1 MAELIEQIVS
11 SEALAQVKEL
21 KNELGQTL
29 EKFTA
34 NVNSAKI
41 LNSVLARAEGMQA
54 TNDAL
59 KKQSATLDEVEK
71 LKKQLV
77 TTNQKLV
84 ASETVYNQLLLEEKQ
99 RLNEANAETR
109 RHIKEKNA
117 EIGSYN
123 QLEAQLSKMSK
134 QYKAM
139 GEAQRNSASGKDFL
153 NNLQKTEMQLKSLDA
168 TMGSHKRN
176 VGNYQNQLFGL
187 TQVFREIP
195 AFTYS
200 AQTGILGLSNN
211 LPILADNFSNVA
223 KATNE
228 VTGKVNGTTGALKIF
243 ASSIFSFGNVFA
255 IAIGLFTIFSK
266 EIFAF
271 IKGTENATNALD
283 EYKKETYLVVDAQT
297 SLNKAMASA
306 QYQEAIKNV
315 EQLKI
320 SLQLAK
326 EGFVSKESVVKMYND
341 TLGETI
347 GKVKTIDEVET
358 ELVNNGQKYIE
369 MMLYKAAA
377 LLSLEEA
384 SKKYLEAELRRRKGE
399 QDIAN
404 DLKEN
409 ESGDAPASIS
419 KSFQSLKNTF
429 KYGLGSDADNL
440 RKQTKDEV
448 KGIKKEGDVFKNI
461 SLEFQ
466 KNAQQIQATF
476 RGNTSKG
483 GINKVGKSGKVETTK
498 KDNKEIED
506 LSKDHAKILMDL
518 DFKIAEYNRETD
530 EATKQRILKG
540 LDDQLKAKQK
550 ADAEEL
556 ELIRT
561 NLEAQDKMLDDAE
574 KDDEDRMRRKM
585 EKLHAI
591 YEIQMGLSELALN
604 VSDAIAQKDLQ
615 DLDNKEKKQQEY
627 FEAELKRIEES
638 SALGINKEK
647 EKARVEAEN
656 NAKKKQFERE
666 RIDIQRRQAK
676 FQKAADVSSVISA
689 TAIAVMSALGA
700 RPYTPANIALSIGA
714 GLAGAA
720 QLAKVIGTPLPQYF
734 AGTEDHKG
742 GLAIVGDKYGKE
754 IIVEPSG
761 KTYFTPDT
769 DTLVNLPA
777 HSKVIPNKDISDYLM
792 NNKIGFAPHYI
803 ENKLEFEDVTN
814 ELKLL
819 RKDLKGKNMSMSV
832 INYGDF
838 YGYIQKKIK

>member
-195 AFTYS
+195 AFTFS
-200 AQTGILGLSNN
+200 AQTGLLGISNN
-211 LPILADNFSNVA
+211 LHILADNFSNVA

-266 EIFAF
+266 EIFEF
-271 IKGTENATNALD
+271 IEGTKEADKVISDLGQSVGNEVGKFDTLRLSIQNLNISEKERMKYAKEMKNLYPEILSNYSAEEIMAGKAAGAIMQIRDALIAVSLARAGQSQMDKEASKYYDLEQKRIKAQKRLSDAGIALTFEESRGGDIFTQSGALTIATK
-283 EYKKETYLVVDAQT
+283 EYKDAKNELAGINKTLEMTDKNMRTIAGNINFYTNKFKGVIPEQT
-297 SLNKAMASA
+297 TRGSYKGAT
-306 QYQEAIKNV
+306 
-315 EQLKI
+315 LK
-320 SLQLAK
+320 S
-326 EGFVSKESVVKMYND
+326 SN
-341 TLGETI
+341 
-347 GKVKTIDEVET
+347 GKVKNEIDPDIK
-358 ELVNNGQKYIE
+358 NYGE
-369 MMLYKAAA
+369 MA
-377 LLSLEEA
+377 L
-384 SKKYLEAELRRRKGE
+384 KYLRE
-399 QDIAN
+399 Q
-404 DLKEN
+404 
-409 ESGDAPASIS
+409 
-419 KSFQSLKNTF
+419 Q
-429 KYGLGSDADNL
+429 
-440 RKQTKDEV
+440 
-448 KGIKKEGDVFKNI
+448 
-461 SLEFQ
+461 
-466 KNAQQIQATF
+466 
-476 RGNTSKG
+476 
-483 GINKVGKSGKVETTK
+483 
-498 KDNKEIED
+498 NKERDIMDGGAEN
-506 LSKDHAKILMDL
+506 AKIKYE
-518 DFKIAEYNRETD
+518 KILAE
-530 EATKQRILKG
+530 K
-540 LDDQLKAKQK
+540 LKAKQK

-561 NLEAQDKMLDDAE
+561 NLEAQDKMF
-574 KDDEDRMRRKM
+574 DEADKQEEERMRNKM

-627 FEAELKRIEES
+627 FEAEIKRIEES

-666 RIDIQRRQAK
+666 RIEIQRRQAK
-676 FQKAADVSSVISA
+676 FQKAADVSSIISSTALAIIKQLVA
-689 TAIAVMSALGA
+689 TPLPAGAPFVAAI
-700 RPYTPANIALSIGA
+700 

-734 AGTEDHKG
+734 AGIEDHKG

-792 NNKIGFAPHYI
+792 NNKIGFAPHYN
-803 ENKLEFEDVTN
+803 ESKLEFEDVTN

>member
-11 SEALAQVKEL
+11 EEALKQVQNL
-21 KNELGQTL
+21 KSELGQTL

-41 LNSVLARAEGMQA
+41 LNTVLARAEGMQA

-59 KKQSATLDEVEK
+59 KKQGATLDEVEK

-77 TTNQKLV
+77 ATNQKLV
-84 ASETVYNQLLLEEKQ
+84 ASETIYNQLLLEERSK
-99 RLNEANAETR
+99 LNEVNAETR

-123 QLEAQLSKMSK
+123 QLEAQLSKMTK
-134 QYKAM
+134 AYKSM
-139 GEAQRNSASGKDFL
+139 SEAQRNSASGKDFL
-153 NNLQKTEMQLKSLDA
+153 INLQKTETQLKSLDA

-211 LPILADNFSNVA
+211 LPILADNFSSVA

-243 ASSIFSFGNVFA
+243 AGSIFSFGNVFA

-266 EIFAF
+266 EIFGLFDNTKKAAKVTDELTLS
-271 IKGTENATNALD
+271 IAKESTNMIVLKTAIEDVNLPMKKRL
-283 EYKKETYLVVDAQT
+283 EAIEELKKEYPDYFNGLSKEALLAGKVADAYDRLSESIIKKAKANVALKEVEKIVAQILQAEKELAAVMPFVGEKDAKGFPVAST
-297 SLNKAMASA
+297 TPTGLNVQDLQKQAV
-306 QYQEAIKNV
+306 EAKKEELKV
-315 EQLKI
+315 LKEQLATYIKI
-320 SLQLAK
+320 NIENTTSFSPK
-326 EGFVSKESVVKMYND
+326 RRSKNKKIGSV
-341 TLGETI
+341 
-347 GKVKTIDEVET
+347 
-358 ELVNNGQKYIE
+358 
-369 MMLYKAAA
+369 
-377 LLSLEEA
+377 
-384 SKKYLEAELRRRKGE
+384 KKK
-399 QDIAN
+399 
-404 DLKEN
+404 
-409 ESGDAPASIS
+409 P
-419 KSFQSLKNTF
+419 
-429 KYGLGSDADNL
+429 
-440 RKQTKDEV
+440 
-448 KGIKKEGDVFKNI
+448 IK
-461 SLEFQ
+461 
-466 KNAQQIQATF
+466 
-476 RGNTSKG
+476 
-483 GINKVGKSGKVETTK
+483 TTK

-506 LSKDHAKILMDL
+506 LSKGHAKILMDL

-530 EATKQRILKG
+530 EATKKRILKG

-556 ELIRT
+556 ELIRA
-561 NLEAQDKMLDDAE
+561 NLEAQEKMFDEADKQE
-574 KDDEDRMRRKM
+574 KERIERKM
-585 EKLHAI
+585 EKLHTI
-591 YEIQMGLSELALN
+591 YEIQMSLSELALN

-615 DLDNKEKKQQEY
+615 DLENKEKKQQEY

-647 EKARVEAEN
+647 EKARLEAEN

-666 RIDIQRRQAK
+666 RIEIQRRQAK
-676 FQKAADVSSVISA
+676 FQKAADVSSIISA

-734 AGTEDHKG
+734 AGTDDHKG
-742 GLAIVGDKYGKE
+742 GLAVVGDKYGKE

-769 DTLVNLPA
+769 DTLINLPA

-792 NNKIGFAPHYI
+792 NNKIGFAPHYN
-803 ENKLEFEDVTN
+803 ESKLEIEDVTN

>member
-84 ASETVYNQLLLEEKQ
+84 ASETIYNQLLLEEKQ

-211 LPILADNFSNVA
+211 LPILADNFSSVA

-266 EIFAF
+266 EIFEF

-384 SKKYLEAELRRRKGE
+384 SKKYLQAEQRRRKGE

-409 ESGDAPASIS
+409 ESGDSPASFK
-419 KSFQSLKNTF
+419 KSWQSLKNTF

-440 RKQTKDEV
+440 RKETEAEV
-448 KGIKKEGDVFKNI
+448 KGIKEQGDELKDI

-466 KNAQQIQATF
+466 KDAQRIQATF
-476 RGNTSKG
+476 RGNEIIKKG
-483 GINKVGKSGKVETTK
+483 KLPKIAKTK
-498 KDNKEIED
+498 KEIDPEIKELGENALKYLREQQNKERDIMDGGAEN
-506 LSKDHAKILMDL
+506 AKIKYE
-518 DFKIAEYNRETD
+518 KILAE
-530 EATKQRILKG
+530 K
-540 LDDQLKAKQK
+540 LKAKQK

-627 FEAELKRIEES
+627 FEAEIKRIEES

-666 RIDIQRRQAK
+666 RIGIQRRQAK
-676 FQKAADVSSVISA
+676 FQKAMDISNIISTTALAIMRIWAAADIPTA
-689 TAIAVMSALGA
+689 TKI
-700 RPYTPANIALSIGA
+700 PLSIAA
-714 GLAGAA
+714 GLQGTA

-792 NNKIGFAPHYI
+792 TNKIGFAPHYN
-803 ENKLEFEDVTN
+803 ENKLEFEEVTN